1 MCALLENKTI
11 RLEFHLQQL
20 LPAIFTCIV
29 ASRLSSISE
38 NHWKLRSSAAQVI
51 ALICK
56 KYSEL
61 FPDFQARFCK
71 TYVDALTLS
80 MSAILNEKDKEKEK
94 EIEKRTSSLAT
105 MYGGLV
111 GLHALGH
118 TVVRS
123 LLLPRAQELFGRI
136 NALDSR
142 RTATTSSSVKKLSS
156 RDMEVATD
164 KCRCALVHAI
174 GTYMVSRLNIAD
186 SLRLDDSF
194 HKRERSEQSTVLT
207 KKRRRLEDATS
218 PVEGLEEVFVPYYA
232 SASRDLYYCR
242 LFL

>member
-1 MCALLENKTI
+1 MENKTI

-29 ASRLSSISE
+29 ASKLSTASE
-38 NHWKLRSSAAQVI
+38 DHWKLRSSAAQVI

-80 MSAILNEKDKEKEK
+80 MSAVLNEKEKEK
-94 EIEKRTSSLAT
+94 EKESEKRTSSLAT

-123 LLLPRAQELFGRI
+123 LLLPRALELFGRI
-136 NALDSR
+136 DALDSR
-142 RTATTSSSVKKLSS
+142 RMATTSATAKKLPN
-156 RDMEVATD
+156 RDMEVAIE

-174 GTYMVSRLNIAD
+174 GTYMVSRLNITD
-186 SLRLDDSF
+186 SLRLDESF
-194 HKRERSEQSTVLT
+194 KKRERTEPSTVST
-207 KKRRRLEDATS
+207 KKRRRTEDTTS
-218 PVEGLEEVFVPYYA
+218 PVDGLEEVLVPYYA

-242 LFL
+242 LLL